1 MFMTCKGTFSCNLQI
16 INNVNS
22 TMKLKLMFRSI
33 IILFPRPKTSIIIS
47 QCENKVFGPNSY
59 DNDVSTY

>member
-1 MFMTCKGTFSCNLQI
+1 
-16 INNVNS
+16 
-22 TMKLKLMFRSI
+22 MKLKLMFRSI